1 MKRVTRQEILD
12 YVTYEEQRDRLRKKI
27 MKIKDL
33 RRINVGGVLS
43 FLFENTDTVRYQIQE
58 MIRVERIVKETDILH
73 EIKTYNELLGNS
85 GELGCT
91 LLIEIDDSE
100 ERQEKLIQWLDL
112 PNHLYL
118 ILEDGS
124 RIRASF
130 DERQIG
136 DSRLSSVQYIKFNT
150 GGKTPVAIGSDLSL
164 LKAETTFTVEQQ
176 KALLEDLLLYKIIYR
191 KE

>member
-12 YVTYEEQRDRLRKKI
+12 YVTYAEQRDKLRKEI

-100 ERQEKLIQWLDL
+100 ERQEKLIQWFDL

-118 ILEDGS
+118 SLEDGS
-124 RIRASF
+124 RIRARF
-130 DERQIG
+130 DERQ
-136 DSRLSSVQYIKFNT
+136 V
-150 GGKTPVAIGSDLSL
+150 
-164 LKAETTFTVEQQ
+164 
-176 KALLEDLLLYKIIYR
+176 
-191 KE
+191 

>member
-1 MKRVTRQEILD
+1 MKRVSRQEILD
-12 YVTYEEQRDRLRKKI
+12 YVTYEEQRDKLRKKI

-118 ILEDGS
+118 SLEDGS

-136 DSRLSSVQYIKFNT
+136 DSRLSSVQYIKFDT
-150 GGKTPVAIGSDLSL
+150 GGKTPFAIGSDLPL
-164 LKAETTFTVEQQ
+164 LKAETTLTVEQQ
-176 KALLEDLLLYKIIYR
+176 KAVSEDLL
-191 KE
+191 

>member
-12 YVTYEEQRDRLRKKI
+12 YVTYEEQRDKLRKKI

-118 ILEDGS
+118 SLEDGS

-150 GGKTPVAIGSDLSL
+150 VGKTPVAIGSDLPL

-176 KALLEDLLLYKIIYR
+176 KALSEDLV
-191 KE
+191 

>member
-1 MKRVTRQEILD
+1 MKRVNRQEILD
-12 YVTYEEQRDRLRKKI
+12 YVTYEEERDKLRKKI
-27 MKIKDL
+27 MKIKNL

-118 ILEDGS
+118 SLEDGS

-150 GGKTPVAIGSDLSL
+150 EGKTPVAIGSDLPL
-164 LKAETTFTVEQQ
+164 LKAETALTVDQK
-176 KALLEDLLLYKIIYR
+176 KALTEDLF
-191 KE
+191 

>member
-12 YVTYEEQRDRLRKKI
+12 YVTYEEQRKQIREKI
-27 MKIKDL
+27 MKIKEL

-58 MIRVERIVKETDILH
+58 MIRVERIVKETDIQH
-73 EIKTYNELLGNS
+73 EINTYNELLGDS
-85 GELGCT
+85 GQLGCT
-91 LLIEIDDSE
+91 LLIEIDDPD
-100 ERQEKLIQWLDL
+100 EREEKLTQWLEL
-112 PNHLYL
+112 TKHLY
-118 ILEDGS
+118 ISLENKS

-150 GGKTPVAIGSDLSL
+150 GGKTPIAIGSDFPL
-164 LKAETTFTVEQQ
+164 LKAETAFTSDQK
-176 KALLEDLLLYKIIYR
+176 KALSEDLF
-191 KE
+191 

>member
-1 MKRVTRQEILD
+1 MKRVNRQEILD
-12 YVTYEEQRDRLRKKI
+12 YVTYEEQRDKLRKKI

-58 MIRVERIVKETDILH
+58 MVRVERIVKETDILH

-118 ILEDGS
+118 SLEDGS

-136 DSRLSSVQYIKFNT
+136 DSRLSSVQYIKFDT
-150 GGKTPVAIGSDLSL
+150 GGKIPVTIGSDLPL
-164 LKAETTFTVEQQ
+164 LKSETTFTVEQQ
-176 KALLEDLLLYKIIYR
+176 KALSEDLL
-191 KE
+191 

>member
-1 MKRVTRQEILD
+1 MKRVNRQEILD
-12 YVTYEEQRDRLRKKI
+12 YVTYEEERDKLRKKI
-27 MKIKDL
+27 MKIKNL

-58 MIRVERIVKETDILH
+58 MVRVERIVKETDILH

-100 ERQEKLIQWLDL
+100 ERQEKLIKWLDL

-118 ILEDGS
+118 SLKDGS

-136 DSRLSSVQYIKFNT
+136 DSRLSSVQYIKFDT
-150 GGKTPVAIGSDLSL
+150 GGKTPFAIGSDLPL
-164 LKAETTFTVEQQ
+164 LKAETTLTVEQQ
-176 KALLEDLLLYKIIYR
+176 KALSEDLL
-191 KE
+191 

>member
-12 YVTYEEQRDRLRKKI
+12 YVTYEEQRDRFRKKI
-27 MKIKDL
+27 MKIKEL

-43 FLFENTDTVRYQIQE
+43 FLFENTDTVLYQIQE

-73 EIKTYNELLGNS
+73 EIKTYNELLGDS

-91 LLIEIDDSE
+91 LLIEIDDPD
-100 ERQEKLIQWLDL
+100 ERDEKLTQWLEL
-112 PNHLYL
+112 PKRLYL
-118 ILEDGS
+118 SLEDES

-136 DSRLSSVQYIKFNT
+136 DARLSSVQYIKFNT
-150 GGKTPVAIGSDLSL
+150 GGKTPVAIGSDLPL
-164 LKAETTFTVEQQ
+164 LKIETALTADQK
-176 KALLEDLLLYKIIYR
+176 KALSEDLF
-191 KE
+191 

>member
-12 YVTYEEQRDRLRKKI
+12 YVTYEEQRDKLRKKI
-27 MKIKDL
+27 MKIKNL

-58 MIRVERIVKETDILH
+58 MVRVERIVKETDILH

-100 ERQEKLIQWLDL
+100 ERQEQLIQWLDL

-150 GGKTPVAIGSDLSL
+150 GGKTPVAIGSDLPL
-164 LKAETTFTVEQQ
+164 MKAETTFTVEQQ
-176 KALLEDLLLYKIIYR
+176 KALLEDLL
-191 KE
+191 

>member
-1 MKRVTRQEILD
+1 
-12 YVTYEEQRDRLRKKI
+12 

-43 FLFENTDTVRYQIQE
+43 FLFENTHTVRYQIQE

-73 EIKTYNELLGNS
+73 EIKTYNELLGNL

-100 ERQEKLIQWLDL
+100 ERQEQLIQWLDL

-150 GGKTPVAIGSDLSL
+150 GGKTPVAIGSDLAL
-164 LKAETTFTVEQQ
+164 LKSETTFTVEQQ
-176 KALLEDLLLYKIIYR
+176 
-191 KE
+191 

>member
-12 YVTYEEQRDRLRKKI
+12 YVTYEEQRDKERKKI

-100 ERQEKLIQWLDL
+100 ERQEKLIQWIDL

-118 ILEDGS
+118 SLEDGR

-136 DSRLSSVQYIKFNT
+136 DSRLSSVQYIKFNA
-150 GGKTPVAIGSDLSL
+150 GSKTPIAIGSDFPL

-176 KALLEDLLLYKIIYR
+176 KALLEDLL
-191 KE
+191 

>member
-1 MKRVTRQEILD
+1 
-12 YVTYEEQRDRLRKKI
+12 

-118 ILEDGS
+118 SLKDGS

-136 DSRLSSVQYIKFNT
+136 DSRLSSVQYIKFDT
-150 GGKTPVAIGSDLSL
+150 GGKTPFAIGSDLPL
-164 LKAETTFTVEQQ
+164 LKAETTLTVEQQ
-176 KALLEDLLLYKIIYR
+176 KALSEDLL
-191 KE
+191 

>member
-12 YVTYEEQRDRLRKKI
+12 YVTYEEQRDKFRNKI
-27 MKIKDL
+27 MKIKEL
-33 RRINVGGVLS
+33 RRINVAGVLS

-73 EIKTYNELLGNS
+73 EIKTYNELLGDT

-91 LLIEIDDSE
+91 LLIEIDDPD
-100 ERQEKLIQWLDL
+100 EREKKLTQWLDL
-112 PNHLYL
+112 PKHLYL
-118 ILEDGS
+118 SMEDES

-136 DSRLSSVQYIKFNT
+136 DTRLSSVQYIKFNT
-150 GGKTPVAIGSDLSL
+150 GGKTPVAIGSDLPMF
-164 LKAETTFTVEQQ
+164 KAETVLTTDQK
-176 KALLEDLLLYKIIYR
+176 KALSEDLF
-191 KE
+191 

>member
-1 MKRVTRQEILD
+1 MKRVTRMEILD
-12 YVTYEEQRDRLRKKI
+12 YVTYEEQRDKLRKKI

-43 FLFENTDTVRYQIQE
+43 FLFENTHTVRYQIQE

-73 EIKTYNELLGNS
+73 EIKTYNELLGDS

-91 LLIEIDDSE
+91 LLIEIDDPE

-118 ILEDGS
+118 SLKDGS

-136 DSRLSSVQYIKFNT
+136 DSRLSSVQYIKFDT
-150 GGKTPVAIGSDLSL
+150 GGKTPFAIGSDLPL
-164 LKAETTFTVEQQ
+164 LKEETTLTVEQQ
-176 KALLEDLLLYKIIYR
+176 KALSEDLL
-191 KE
+191 

>member
-12 YVTYEEQRDRLRKKI
+12 YVTYEEQRDKIRKKI
-27 MKIKDL
+27 MKIKEL

-73 EIKTYNELLGNS
+73 EIKTYNELLGDS

-91 LLIEIDDSE
+91 LLIEIDDPD
-100 ERQEKLIQWLDL
+100 EREEKLTQWLEL
-112 PNHLYL
+112 PKHLYL
-118 ILEDGS
+118 SLEDET
-124 RIRASF
+124 RIMASF

-136 DSRLSSVQYIKFNT
+136 DARLSSVQYIKFNT
-150 GGKTPVAIGSDLSL
+150 GGKTPIAIGSDLPL
-164 LKAETTFTVEQQ
+164 LKTETTFTNDQK
-176 KALLEDLLLYKIIYR
+176 KALSEDLL
-191 KE
+191 

>member
-1 MKRVTRQEILD
+1 MKQVTRQEILD
-12 YVTYEEQRDRLRKKI
+12 YVTYEEERDKLRKKI
-27 MKIKDL
+27 MKIKNL

-118 ILEDGS
+118 SLEDGS

-176 KALLEDLLLYKIIYR
+176 KALLEDLL
-191 KE
+191 